1 MNRTTRLYAP
11 VISIISPSFTASKK
25 AVSLLSVIGNME
37 QFSIVTDDALSSQNS
52 LNETFKSSFP
62 GLSCSWTSVGAR
74 CPVSGAVIHFC
85 SIGDLAE
92 KGRETK
98 TKPFALLGITESD
111 EPSSDSA
118 SAVEMSIRNFRNLL
132 ASRLRERT
140 ALNRS
145 LLHLKRLINGSLTT
159 KDLLRDISHDGLPL
173 LTVPQIPRGIDAC
186 VTPRGDLKGS
196 EDLPSTFLKEI
207 VVPHFDYAAYRDG
220 SNLVSHLGLAPTK
233 PPAVGVYQWPNST
246 MLIRPLPTASEDA
259 ILPSPSLIF
268 HHQSPEDI
276 SWIREHGFREAKI
289 GYGGLGPGYGQ
300 VMLLHKDLLG
310 VDVRYCPRTEV
321 SSAFSEAQDSLL
333 AGSLEE
339 LQSTNVL
346 ASTRE
351 GESDVRIGNGD
362 CWVEV
367 RANLR
372 RPSKLLRRSKS
383 SQGKQRI
390 AKIPDIPYE

>member
-276 SWIREHGFREAKI
+276 SWIREKTSKGKEAGRLSRK
-289 GYGGLGPGYGQ
+289 GRP
-300 VMLLHKDLLG
+300 G